1 MGVSCGRSMSVA
13 RRTSGVETILLVELG
28 RREWAMVGEE
38 SLSVLWAP
46 QIWGLSSS
54 DGVENVEMDGMRRGS
69 RGAKQRKRRFAPG
82 QSGAEIQDF
91 LADSGKAKRDRHDAR
106 RSKSTGTV
114 FEKRRLG
121 GNRKMLYVL
130 A

>member
-1 MGVSCGRSMSVA
+1 
-13 RRTSGVETILLVELG
+13 
-28 RREWAMVGEE
+28 MVGEE

-46 QIWGLSSS
+46 QIWGLGSSER
-54 DGVENVEMDGMRRGS
+54 VENVEMDGMRRG
-69 RGAKQRKRRFAPG
+69 GVEG
-82 QSGAEIQDF
+82 QSSENGGSPLGRAGQKSKTF
-91 LADSGKAKRDRHDAR
+91 LADSRKAERDRHDAR